1 MSTTQTGQVVKSAA
15 EVYDEFFVPALF
27 GSWAAPVAEA
37 AGIKPGHHVLDV
49 ACGTGVLTREITT
62 RVAPDGS
69 VIGLDINDGML
80 RVARAKAPALSF
92 QAGRAEA
99 LPFGDARFDVV
110 TCQFGL
116 MFFEKRT
123 KAIQEMMRVLK
134 PGGRLAVAVW
144 DAIERIEGY
153 APLADLLAR
162 LYGPEIGAAVRA
174 PFVLGD
180 RDLLTNLFAAAGV
193 DNSKLHHQT
202 GVMRF
207 PSLHAWLTTEIR
219 GWVLADRLDDAQF
232 AAFLQEA
239 QSVLAPYVLADGMVA
254 LQAPAYIVS
263 VQKAE
268 SFSASRGQ

>member
-1 MSTTQTGQVVKSAA
+1 MNRTQTGQVVKSAA
-15 EVYDEFFVPALF
+15 EVYEEFFVPALF

-49 ACGTGVLTREITT
+49 ACGTGVLTREIAKS
-62 RVAPDGS
+62 VAPDGS
-69 VIGLDINDGML
+69 VIGLDINDGMIS
-80 RVARAKAPALSF
+80 VARAKAPALSF

-99 LPFGDARFDVV
+99 LPFEDALFDVV

-116 MFFEKRT
+116 MFFEEQA

-134 PGGRLAVAVW
+134 PDGRVAVAVW
-144 DAIERIEGY
+144 DAVEHIEGY

-162 LYGPEIGAAVRA
+162 LYGPEIGTAVRA
-174 PFVLGD
+174 PFSLGD
-180 RDLLTNLFAAAGV
+180 RNLLTNLFAAAGV
-193 DNSKLHHQT
+193 DNIELRHQT
-202 GVMRF
+202 NTMCF

-232 AAFLQEA
+232 AMLLHEA
-239 QSVLAPYVLADGMVA
+239 QPVLAPYVLADGTVA

-263 VQKAE
+263 AQK
-268 SFSASRGQ
+268 GQ